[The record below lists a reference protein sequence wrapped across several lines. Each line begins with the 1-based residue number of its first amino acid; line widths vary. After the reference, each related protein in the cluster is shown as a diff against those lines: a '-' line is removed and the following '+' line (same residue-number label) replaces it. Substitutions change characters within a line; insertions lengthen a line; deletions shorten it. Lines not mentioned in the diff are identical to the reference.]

1 MSEQL
6 PPQPPDLR
14 RLLEPMVRNGVDF
27 VMIGGVAGILHG
39 SNYPSYD
46 LDLVYDRRPENVARL
61 VRALR
66 EIGGIRLRGAPPDL
80 EFPLDERMIENGA
93 NFTFITPHGDL
104 DLLGVV
110 DGVKDYEALSNDV
123 VEREVFGMTVRIASL
138 DKLIAMKRAAN
149 RPKDRNMVEE
159 YLVLSDERRAQGL
172 ED

>member
-1 MSEQL
+1 VSEPL
-6 PPQPPDLR
+6 PPQPPDLG
-14 RLLEPMVRNGVDF
+14 RLLEPMAGNGVDF

-39 SNYPSYD
+39 SNYPTYD
-46 LDLVYDRRPENVARL
+46 LDLVYDRRPDNIARL

-80 EFPLDERMIENGA
+80 EFPLDERVIGNGA

-104 DLLGVV
+104 DVLGEVA
-110 DGVKDYEALSNDV
+110 GVKSYEALSKDA

-159 YLVLSDERRAQGL
+159 YLVLADERRAQGR